1 MFWGDYMERTYLC
14 IDLKSYYASVECVDR
29 GLDPMVINLVV
40 ADASRTDKTICLAIS
55 PALKS
60 FGVSGRPRL
69 FEVKQKVRDINYD
82 RRMKIPAKAFWDKTC
97 DIRELEADPT
107 LELDYIVAP
116 PRMMRYMEVSA
127 GIYDIYLKYIAPEDI
142 HVYSIDEAFIDLTT
156 YLDFYKMNARDLASK
171 IIGDVF
177 EATGITATAGIGTNM
192 YLAKVAM
199 DIVAKKM
206 PADEKGM
213 RIAELDEVSYR
224 YEMWEHEPIKDFWR
238 VGSGYTRKL
247 HAAGLY
253 TMGDIAR
260 YSLSRQGED
269 RLYKL
274 FGVNAELLI
283 DHAWGW
289 EPCTIADVKSYK
301 PVTNSLSSGQVLHE
315 AYTVQKARVITMEM
329 MDRLVLDLV
338 DKGLVTD
345 QIVLTIGYDRES
357 LYDPEFRKNYKGEV
371 VTDHYGRMIPK
382 HAHGTANLSGYTSSS
397 KQIIK
402 VVMELYDHIVD
413 KDLLV
418 RRVTIAACR
427 VISEVELEKRK
438 TPKQLDL
445 FTDIETAEKQRQ
457 DEEAAR
463 LKEKQLQKAIL
474 HIHKK
479 YGKNALLKGMNLLEG
494 ATMKDRNLQVGGHKA

>member
-1 MFWGDYMERTYLC
+1 MFWGGYMERTYLC

-82 RRMKIPAKAFWDKTC
+82 RRMKIPAKAFWDKTY

-213 RIAELDEVSYR
+213 RIAELDEMSYR

-329 MDRLVLDLV
+329 MDRLILDLV